1 MTVKEL
7 IEELQQIE
15 NKDLPVFVYN
25 VEQGEL
31 NDITL
36 IDTDIS
42 DRIDINI

>member
-15 NKDLPVFVYN
+15 NKDLPVFVYD
-25 VEQGEL
+25 VEQSDL
-31 NDITL
+31 IDITL

-42 DRIDINI
+42 DRVDINI

>member
-15 NKDLPVFVYN
+15 NKDLPVFVYD

-31 NDITL
+31 NGITL

-42 DRIDINI
+42 DRVDINI